1 MRVITMVDNEITLI
15 DAKLIEGCKC
25 ERITNEEV
33 PEMVELAKKMIE
45 YCYKNGGVGLSAPQ
59 IGVYKRMFVYRK
71 TEDSFQVIINPEYIE
86 LSKKKMKVLESCM
99 SYPNENFLV
108 SRSREIQAIYYE
120 YDKKKKEL
128 VRKGRELNG
137 NKSIIFQHETLHLD
151 GHTIKTDGVPQ
162 ING

>member
-1 MRVITMVDNEITLI
+1 MSDMDLTLI
-15 DAKLIEGCKC
+15 DAKLIEGCSC
-25 ERITNEEV
+25 ERVTNEEALDII
-33 PEMVELAKKMIE
+33 ELAKRMIE
-45 YCYKNGGVGLSAPQ
+45 FCYKNGGVGLSAPQ
-59 IGVYKRMFVYRK
+59 VGVFKRMFVYRK

-108 SRSREIQAIYYE
+108 SRSRDIQAIYYE
-120 YDKKKKEL
+120 YDYKKKEL

-137 NKSIIFQHETLHLD
+137 NKSIIFQHETRHLD
-151 GHTIKTDGVPQ
+151 GNTIKTDGVPQ